1 MPRERKPLI
10 APGSVLPAQ
19 DTEGGDVMSRI
30 IARDREKRG
39 VPDDA
44 KIQEP
49 VNTGMQEHRDT
60 ETRKP
65 VNKGPRL
72 SPGRKQEPINTGVL
86 EPVNT
91 GIQETVSEPTDKA
104 TFDLPRSLHQQLKIR
119 AATERRPARA
129 ILIDLLTR
137 YLHEEGPR
145 K

>member
-44 KIQEP
+44 HTQEP
-49 VNTGMQEHRDT
+49 VNTAIQEDRYT
-60 ETRKP
+60 ETHKP
-65 VNKGPRL
+65 VNKGQRL
-72 SPGRKQEPINTGVL
+72 PPDRTQEPINPGIL
-86 EPVNT
+86 ESVNT
-91 GIQETVSEPTDKA
+91 GIQEPVSEPIDKA

-137 YLHEEGPR
+137 YLQEEAS
-145 K
+145 